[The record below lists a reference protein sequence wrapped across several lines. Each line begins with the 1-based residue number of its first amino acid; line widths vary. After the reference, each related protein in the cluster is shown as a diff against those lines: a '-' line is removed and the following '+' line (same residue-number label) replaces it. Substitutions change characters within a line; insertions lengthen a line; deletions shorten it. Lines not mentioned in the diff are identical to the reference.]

1 MTADRLSDSFGPY
14 AFTLA
19 PAEAEAA
26 AARAGLRTALKGGLL
41 ASHVAPLTAFALVM
55 AFASV
60 LALTGLIS
68 RRAGEATIILAA
80 AAFMIQRLASH
91 WRIRARPPAA
101 GQAAIG
107 RLRSASAV
115 TATFGDETLSFDVDG
130 RTLSLRYA
138 DCEQAEDAG
147 GLIYVWP
154 RTARRSSCRRAR
166 SPDAEEAA
174 RLVSR
179 LSAGSGM
186 SAERLSRADAPFY
199 CGVESG
205 ASAGVSAAFR
215 RVGGVGGAVRSDA
228 KCTSSRRGGS
238 GDRRS
243 LSDRAQTRRSPS
255 AARAQAPGRQDAA
268 ISGRS
273 WRRRSSRRAS
283 G

>member
-1 MTADRLSDSFGPY
+1 MTADGRPDSFGPY

-41 ASHVAPLTAFALVM
+41 ASHVAPLTAFALIM

-68 RRAGEATIILAA
+68 RRAGEATLILAA
-80 AAFMIQRLASH
+80 AAFMIQRLVTH
-91 WRIRARPPAA
+91 WRIRRARRE
-101 GQAAIG
+101 GRAAIA
-107 RLRSASAV
+107 RLQSAGAL

-130 RTLSLRYA
+130 RTTHLRYA

-154 RTARRSSCRRAR
+154 RNGAPIVVPTRALA
-166 SPDAEEAA
+166 DADEAA

-179 LSAGSGM
+179 LS
-186 SAERLSRADAPFY
+186 
-199 CGVESG
+199 
-205 ASAGVSAAFR
+205 
-215 RVGGVGGAVRSDA
+215 
-228 KCTSSRRGGS
+228 
-238 GDRRS
+238 
-243 LSDRAQTRRSPS
+243 
-255 AARAQAPGRQDAA
+255 GR
-268 ISGRS
+268 IGNE
-273 WRRRSSRRAS
+273 RRRPR